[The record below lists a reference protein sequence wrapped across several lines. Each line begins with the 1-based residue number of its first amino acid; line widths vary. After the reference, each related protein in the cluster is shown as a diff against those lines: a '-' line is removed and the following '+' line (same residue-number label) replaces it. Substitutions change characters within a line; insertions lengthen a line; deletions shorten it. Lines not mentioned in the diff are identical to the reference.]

1 MVTGLAGGEERLRA
15 AGFNDSWYQTA
26 GKVTAGKRKEGD
38 K

>member
-15 AGFNDSWYQTA
+15 AGFNDSWYQTTE
-26 GKVTAGKRKEGD
+26 VTAGKRKEGD